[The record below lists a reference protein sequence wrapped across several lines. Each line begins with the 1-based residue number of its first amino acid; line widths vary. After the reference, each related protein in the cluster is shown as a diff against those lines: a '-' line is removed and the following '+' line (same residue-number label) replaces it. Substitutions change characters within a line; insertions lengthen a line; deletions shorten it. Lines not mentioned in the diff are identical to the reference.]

1 MILSKNKDKLKTL
14 LDDLYIKAA
23 KHYLY
28 SSALKCVRNF
38 HELNKDPE
46 ETTYYAFICATFDY
60 QMKVSQIIS
69 RFNTINQYLYKK
81 NLKIFDLVEDK
92 DFSKLKTH
100 VLNKHKIFHRF
111 DPQMQQFHNL
121 IKILYHIDLKKTAES
136 NYNPSNK
143 EPVTKVI
150 NSILETIHKTSHQKR
165 HRTKTRTNPKPQRK
179 IHQKE
184 NKPLPKM
191 DRKRPAPRPRHME
204 IHQQST
210 PIHPTRRRRSKSI
223 HKTNRNKNK
232 EKLERS
238 PTNHK
243 ILQKNKPKR
252 PHQIRLHTIQTN
264 NTRHM
269 QKETRRIRLRR
280 LFPKQILQ
288 NRKTNN
294 EISENTNSP

>member
-1 MILSKNKDKLKTL
+1 MIPSENKDKLKTL
-14 LDDLYIKAA
+14 LDDLYIKAT

-92 DFSKLKTH
+92 NFSKLKTH
-100 VLNKHKIFHRF
+100 VLTKHKIFHRF

-150 NSILETIHKTSHQKR
+150 NSILKTIHKTSHQKSIEL
-165 HRTKTRTNPKPQRK
+165 KQGLIPNPKGK
-179 IHQKE
+179 STK
-184 NKPLPKM
+184 
-191 DRKRPAPRPRHME
+191 KRINLFLRWIVRDQP
-204 IHQQST
+204 
-210 PIHPTRRRRSKSI
+210 PT
-223 HKTNRNKNK
+223 
-232 EKLERS
+232 
-238 PTNHK
+238 
-243 ILQKNKPKR
+243 
-252 PHQIRLHTIQTN
+252 
-264 NTRHM
+264 
-269 QKETRRIRLRR
+269 
-280 LFPKQILQ
+280 
-288 NRKTNN
+288 
-294 EISENTNSP
+294 